1 MGLDGVY
8 CIARTG
14 FKITDCIQLLGYALQ
29 YSTGK
34 GTVNV
39 VPSVKMASA
48 LHWQGR
54 CRKEKVFQIGHGRI
68 AFSEHG
74 GRTGRAMIKYPLYK
88 KNNSRNFTLVYPGL
102 GSCRLTV
109 K

>member
-1 MGLDGVY
+1 MY
-8 CIARTG
+8 CTARIG

-29 YSTGK
+29 YSTHK

-39 VPSVKMASA
+39 VSSVKMGAA
-48 LHWQGR
+48 LHWPGG